1 VRPVPLL
8 VVLTAIAAL
17 GITGTA
23 SADFTNTVNG
33 ATLTV
38 TVTGSAGND
47 TINIRAASGVIT
59 VNDVPTTLAA
69 NRGAL
74 IVVNTGDGDDIVDA
88 ETLGVDD

>member
-1 VRPVPLL
+1 MRPVPLL

-33 ATLTV
+33 ATL

>member
-1 VRPVPLL
+1 VRPVSLL

-33 ATLTV
+33 TTLTV
-38 TVTGSAGND
+38 TSSAGND
-47 TINIRAASGVIT
+47 TINITAASGVIT
-59 VNDVPTTLAA
+59 VHDVPTTLAA